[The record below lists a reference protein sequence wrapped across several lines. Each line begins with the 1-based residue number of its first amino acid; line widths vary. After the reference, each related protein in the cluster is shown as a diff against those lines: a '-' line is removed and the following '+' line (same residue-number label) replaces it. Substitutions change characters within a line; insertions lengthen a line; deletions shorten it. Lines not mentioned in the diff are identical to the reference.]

1 MSRCTCLRDSKTTLL
16 STYDQPKKGNPHRD
30 IRFAP
35 TRIKFRTPKTTHQCS
50 LTWFK
55 KCRET
60 DPPIRLSNGTQTEF
74 PLFFGGFHTFLQDWL
89 GVVLSKCVPFR
100 PGHITTKTYPNLCK
114 LNDFQKTTCFTY
126 NFTSIKKH
134 MVMDRHHIP
143 LPVSDLRCSIT
154 KNPSNPSPAFLLL
167 ACSRARCWDGNWNS
181 AHRSCSALTNLHNVA
196 FHGKH

>member
-126 NFTSIKKH
+126 NFTSIKNTWWWIDTIFPYQFQTSDVQSPKTH
-134 MVMDRHHIP
+134 RIRVLHSCYLHVLGQGVEMVIEILHI
-143 LPVSDLRCSIT
+143 DL
-154 KNPSNPSPAFLLL
+154 
-167 ACSRARCWDGNWNS
+167 
-181 AHRSCSALTNLHNVA
+181 VA
-196 FHGKH
+196 P

>member
-1 MSRCTCLRDSKTTLL
+1 MSRFTCLRDCKTTLPMI
-16 STYDQPKKGNPHRD
+16 SRKKGNPHKD

-114 LNDFQKTTCFTY
+114 LNDFQQTTC
-126 NFTSIKKH
+126 FTSIKKH
-134 MVMDRHHIP
+134 MVMDGQHIP
-143 LPVSDLRCSIT
+143 LTVFSDLRFSIT
-154 KNPSNPSPAFLLL
+154 KNSIESESCIL
-167 ACSRARCWDGNWNS
+167 ATCMFS
-181 AHRSCSALTNLHNVA
+181 
-196 FHGKH
+196 GKVLRW